1 MIPCTAGSRNP
12 YFLMLRK
19 FFSKRRTALWLI
31 AGVLLLG
38 FGLHL
43 LVVASRPAH
52 IFKIAAELGAVA
64 QTREGVYPN
73 DDGSAVVFY
82 QETKTGMGTYLHVVA
97 SGKAHL
103 LYEQAEKD
111 YGDQFRR
118 VGWSPDGRLFA
129 YAALA
134 DEANTNA
141 SKSLVLFD
149 VEAGAEAARLPAS
162 AFVRDSQF
170 VWLTSQSFVYSAYN
184 QRSWLVFERGNA
196 GEWTQTQVVKRF
208 ADGRL
213 DNLTAI
219 APKKIAWL
227 QKGQVW
233 TFDFATAASQS
244 IWESSTNRL
253 RSFRFNQK
261 SGDLLLNCT
270 DKSGAVAISYRP
282 PKSGDTAGAITSVV
296 RHPPRSTYVNLNM
309 QGGRYTFTLK
319 TAAEAEPAVFVWEGM
334 LRYHALADQFLFF
347 TGNKLDG
354 LPGVWRYDVPNQTVK
369 LLASGF
375 PGQLKYTKIVPPVYQ
390 AVADNLGQQWGYHL
404 WKPLSIQPG
413 KKYPV
418 ILGQA
423 LHVWNPF
430 PQIAVNAGYY
440 YAAACLTNWINP
452 QDTWPQAVTGMYD
465 ELARDPNVDTNR
477 VYFIVYSAQAGSAR
491 EVLSARPNLCEGLIL
506 MRPGGLPNLKDI
518 QRSRILMIG
527 GAEDKDAPVERLRKY
542 HDEAA
547 KLGIPVDFLIQDGV
561 QHVIR
566 SVNSEREQVMQFTKF
581 LLNE

>member
-1 MIPCTAGSRNP
+1 MLQK
-12 YFLMLRK
+12 FL
-19 FFSKRRTALWLI
+19 SKHRIAWWLI
-31 AGVLLLG
+31 TGVLLFV

-43 LVVASRPAH
+43 LVVAGRPAN
-52 IFKIAAELGAVA
+52 IFKIAEELGAVA

-73 DDGSAVVFY
+73 DNGSAVVFY
-82 QETKTGMGTYLHVVA
+82 QQTETGMGTYLHVVA
-97 SGKAHL
+97 SGKTHL

-149 VEAGAEAARLPAS
+149 VESGTEAARIPAG

-170 VWLTSQSFVYSAYN
+170 VWLTPQSFVYSTYSH
-184 QRSWLVFERGNA
+184 RSWLVFERSNS

-208 ADGRL
+208 TDGRL

-219 APKKIAWL
+219 APKQIAWL
-227 QKGQVW
+227 RKGQIW
-233 TFDFATAASQS
+233 TFDFATVASQS

-253 RSFRFNQK
+253 RSFRLNQK
-261 SGDLLLNCT
+261 NGDLLLNCADEKGT
-270 DKSGAVAISYRP
+270 VAISYRP
-282 PKSGDTAGAITSVV
+282 PKTGDSAGVITKVV
-296 RHPPRSTYVNLNM
+296 RNPRRSTYVDLNM
-309 QGGRYTFTLK
+309 QGGRYTFSLK
-319 TAAEAEPAVFVWEGM
+319 TAAEAEPVVFVWEGM

-354 LPGVWRYDVPNQTVK
+354 LPGVWRYDVVNQTAK
-369 LLASGF
+369 LLTSGF

-390 AVADNLGQQWGYHL
+390 TVADDSRQQLGYHL
-404 WKPLSIQPG
+404 WKPVSIQAG

-440 YAAACLTNWINP
+440 YAAAHLTNWINP

-465 ELARDPNVDTNR
+465 ALARDPNVDTNR

-491 EVLSARPNLCEGLIL
+491 EVLASRTNFCEGLIL
-506 MRPGGLPNLKDI
+506 MRPGGLPNLTDI

-542 HDEAA
+542 QDEAA

-566 SVNSEREQVMQFTKF
+566 SVNSEREQVLQFTKF